1 MSELNAEA
9 KMFFDRYEKANTESD
24 IQGIAALYGEVFMFA
39 NSQGVQAVRKEDF
52 MKVIPRRK
60 DFFKS
65 LGLVSTRIGVVE
77 ASKLGLHYVLVKTVW
92 HVRLARIT
100 GEPAEVQAA
109 TTYILAAA
117 GESFQIVFQL
127 DHQDLAN
134 IAQDL
139 GPK

>member
-9 KMFFDRYEKANTESD
+9 KMFFDRYEKANTQSD
-24 IQGIAALYGEVFMFA
+24 IQEIAALYGEVFMFA
-39 NSQGVQAVRKEDF
+39 NAQGVQAVKKEDF
-52 MKVIPRRK
+52 VKVIPRRK
-60 DFFKS
+60 DFFRS
-65 LGLVSTRIGVVE
+65 FGLASTRIEAVE
-77 ASKLGLHYVLVKTVW
+77 ASKLGLHYVLVKAVW
-92 HVRLARIT
+92 NVRLARST

-127 DHQDLAN
+127 DHQDLAK
-134 IAQDL
+134 IAQGF

>member
-1 MSELNAEA
+1 MNELHTEA
-9 KMFFDRYEKANTESD
+9 KMFFDRYEKANTASD
-24 IQGIAALYGEVFMFA
+24 IQNIAALYSEVFMFA

-52 MKVIPRRK
+52 LKVIPRRK
-60 DFFKS
+60 DFFRS
-65 LGLVSTRIGVVE
+65 LGMVSTSIEAVE
-77 ASKLGLHYVLVKTVW
+77 ASKLGLHYVLVKAVW
-92 HVRLARIT
+92 NIRFARST
-100 GEPAEVQAA
+100 GDPAQVQAA

-127 DHQDLAN
+127 DHQDLAK